1 MKTDNIV
8 LEKSFQ
14 FGVRIV
20 KLFMHLRKIKVE
32 RDLCVQLFNSG
43 TSINANVEESVGR
56 SSRMEFA
63 HKLEIAYR
71 EARETRYWLRL
82 LRDTELLEAKIAKS
96 FIVDCEEIIKI
107 IIAILNS
114 TKIKEIP
121 DVN

>member
-1 MKTDNIV
+1 M
-8 LEKSFQ
+8 
-14 FGVRIV
+14 
-20 KLFMHLRKIKVE
+20 
-32 RDLCVQLFNSG
+32 QLLNSG
-43 TSINANVEESVGR
+43 TSIGANVEESVGA
-56 SSRMEFA
+56 SSRKEFA

-82 LRDTELLEAKIAKS
+82 LRDIELLEVKIAKS

-114 TKIKEIP
+114 TKIKQIP